1 MRNRET
7 RAFLTAVGLSLIA
20 FFSLLLPSIAS
31 ASARLPQGLGPQ
43 GAGPSQPAQGNVKV
57 AAYFFYSTTC
67 SHCMDILQNIVQPL
81 EAKYPELLGIYK
93 VELGESVNYEALM
106 KAEEAFGI
114 DAGERGLPVVL
125 IGSEMLNGEQQ
136 TRERFADIVEAGLAG
151 EGIALPEIPGV
162 DPNSLVISN
171 AQTDDPDTPPVCSP
185 DNPNTCEV
193 SAPIYGAYFYQT
205 GCKECARA
213 ETDIAYLKTK
223 YPQLII
229 EEFNIFDEAAMAEW
243 MAARVGVVKNFNTPA
258 LFIGDKAW
266 IGDGELTPA
275 SIEPTLQELSAKGS
289 PAYWKDYDPDEG
301 NTALKER
308 FEKMGWVA
316 VVLAGLVDGLNPCA
330 FATIIFFVSY
340 LSLSGK
346 KGKQIIITG
355 ASFTLGVFIAYL
367 LVGLGFYKVL
377 DLISGITSIISKVV
391 YVLTAI
397 LCLVLAVL
405 SIRDFIK
412 VRKGDLTDMALKLPE
427 PLRKRINQTVREG
440 RKSSSYII
448 GAFVTGLLIS
458 LLELACTGQIYLPV
472 LISMSSVP
480 AMRGQALFY
489 LVLYN
494 LMFIVPLII
503 VFILAFYGTTSKQ
516 FTSFLRKHAGA
527 VKLGMALVFIIL
539 AAWLI
544 LSLLK

>member
-1 MRNRET
+1 MQNRET
-7 RAFLTAVGLSLIA
+7 RAFLTSIGLSLIA
-20 FFSLLLPSIAS
+20 FFSLLLPNLAS
-31 ASARLPQGLGPQ
+31 ATGNNPQGVGP
-43 GAGPSQPAQGNVKV
+43 GGTGPTQPILENYKV
-57 AAYFFYSTTC
+57 EAYFFYSTGC

-81 EAKYPELLGIYK
+81 EAEHPGLLGIK
-93 VELGESVNYEALM
+93 LVELGESINYEALM
-106 KAEEAFGI
+106 KAESAFGI
-114 DAGERGLPVVL
+114 GASERGLPVVL
-125 IGSEMLNGEQQ
+125 IGNEMLNGEEQ
-136 TRERFADIVEAGLAG
+136 TRDRFVELVKAGL
-151 EGIALPEIPGV
+151 EGDGIKLPEIPGV
-162 DPNSLVISN
+162 DPASLVISLV
-171 AQTDDPDTPPVCSP
+171 QPTPDAGLVCSP
-185 DNPNTCEV
+185 DDPSACEV
-193 SAPIYGAYFYQT
+193 SAPIYAAYFYQT

-213 ETDIAYLKTK
+213 ETDMAYLKSK

-243 MAARVGVVKNFNTPA
+243 MAARVGVEKDFNTPA

-266 IGDGELTPA
+266 IDEVEFTPA
-275 SIEPTLQELSAKGS
+275 AIEPVLQELSAEGS
-289 PAYWKDYDPDEG
+289 PAFWNDYNPEDG
-301 NTALKER
+301 NSALIDR
-308 FEKMGWVA
+308 FEKMGWLA

-346 KGKQIIITG
+346 KGKQILITG

-377 DLISGITSIISKVV
+377 DLISGFTSLISKVV
-391 YVLTAI
+391 YILTAVV
-397 LCLVLAVL
+397 CLVLAVL

-412 VRKGDLTDMALKLPE
+412 VSQGDLNDMALKLPE

-440 RKSSSYII
+440 RKASSYVI

-472 LISMSSVP
+472 IISMSSVP
-480 AMRGQALFY
+480 AMRGQAMLY

-503 VFILAFYGTTSKQ
+503 VFILAYYGTTSKQ
-516 FTSFLRKHAGA
+516 FTDFLRKHAGA
-527 VKLGMALVFIIL
+527 VKIGMAIVFLIL

-544 LSLLK
+544 FSLLK

>member
-1 MRNRET
+1 MQNRET
-7 RAFLTAVGLSLIA
+7 RAFLTSIGLSLIA
-20 FFSLLLPSIAS
+20 FFTLLLPNLAFAS
-31 ASARLPQGLGPQ
+31 ANNPQGIGP
-43 GAGPSQPAQGNVKV
+43 GGTGPTQPASENVKV
-57 AAYFFYSTTC
+57 EAYYFYSTTC

-81 EAKYPELLGIYK
+81 EAEHPGLLGIEL

-106 KAEEAFGI
+106 KAESAFGI
-114 DAGERGLPVVL
+114 GAGDRGLPVVL
-125 IGSEMLNGEQQ
+125 IGDQMLNGEEQ
-136 TRERFADIVEAGLAG
+136 TREKFVALVEAGL
-151 EGIALPEIPGV
+151 EGDGIKLPEIPGV
-162 DPNSLVISN
+162 DPASLVISQ
-171 AQTDDPDTPPVCSP
+171 AQPTPDAGLVCSP
-185 DNPNTCEV
+185 EDPSACEV

-213 ETDIAYLKTK
+213 ETDMAYLKSK

-243 MAARVGVVKNFNTPA
+243 MALRVGVEKNFNTPA

-266 IGDGELTPA
+266 IDEAEFTPA
-275 SIEPTLQELSAKGS
+275 SIEPILQELVADGS
-289 PAYWKDYDPDEG
+289 PAFWQDYNSEDG
-301 NTALKER
+301 NSALIDR
-308 FEKMGWVA
+308 FEKMGWLA

-346 KGKQIIITG
+346 KGKQILITG

-377 DLISGITSIISKVV
+377 DLISGWTSIISKIV
-391 YVLTAI
+391 YILTAV

-412 VRKGDLTDMALKLPE
+412 VRQGDLNDMALKLPE

-440 RKSSSYII
+440 RKASSYII

-472 LISMSSVP
+472 IISMSSIP
-480 AMRGQALFY
+480 SMRGQALLF

-494 LMFIVPLII
+494 LMFIVPLIV

-516 FTSFLRKHAGA
+516 FTEFLRKHAAA
-527 VKLGMALVFIIL
+527 VKIGMAFVFLIL

-544 LSLLK
+544 VSLLK

>member
-1 MRNRET
+1 MQNRGT
-7 RAFLTAVGLSLIA
+7 RAFLTSIGLSLIA
-20 FFSLLLPSIAS
+20 FFSLLLPNLAS
-31 ASARLPQGLGPQ
+31 AASQNPQGVGPGQ
-43 GAGPSQPAQGNVKV
+43 TGPTQPSAENVKV
-57 AAYFFYSTTC
+57 EAYYFYSTTC

-81 EAKYPELLGIYK
+81 EAKYPGLLGIRL

-106 KAEEAFGI
+106 KAESAFGI
-114 DAGERGLPVVL
+114 QAGERGLPVVL
-125 IGSEMLNGEQQ
+125 IGDQMLNGEQQ
-136 TRERFADIVEAGLAG
+136 TREKFVELIEAGLAG
-151 EGIALPEIPGV
+151 DGIKLPEIPGV
-162 DPNSLVISN
+162 DPTSLVISQ
-171 AQTDDPDTPPVCSP
+171 AQPTPDAGLVCSP
-185 DNPNTCEV
+185 EDPTACEV
-193 SAPIYGAYFYQT
+193 SAPIYAAYFYQT

-213 ETDIAYLKTK
+213 ETDLAYLNSK

-229 EEFNIFDEAAMAEW
+229 EEFNIYDEAAMAEW
-243 MAARVGVVKNFNTPA
+243 MAERVGVEKNFNTPA
-258 LFIGDKAW
+258 LFIGDHAW
-266 IGDGELTPA
+266 IDESEFTPA
-275 SIEPTLQELSAKGS
+275 AIEPVLEELRSTGS
-289 PAYWKDYDPDEG
+289 PDFWRDYNPNEG
-301 NTALKER
+301 NSALISR
-308 FEKMGWVA
+308 FEQMGWLA

-346 KGKQIIITG
+346 KGKEILITG
-355 ASFTLGVFIAYL
+355 ASFTIGVFIAYL

-377 DLISGITSIISKVV
+377 DLISGFTSIISKIV
-391 YVLTAI
+391 YILTAVV
-397 LCLVLAVL
+397 CLVLAVL

-412 VRKGDLTDMALKLPE
+412 VRQGDLNDMALKLPE

-440 RKSSSYII
+440 RKASSYFL

-472 LISMSSVP
+472 IISMSSVP
-480 AMRGQALFY
+480 AMRGQAMFY

-516 FTSFLRKHAGA
+516 FTEFLRKHAGA
-527 VKLGMALVFIIL
+527 VKIGMAIVFLLL

-544 LSLLK
+544 FSLLK

>member
-1 MRNRET
+1 MEIGVSKRYPLIAAAMFIAIFLLALAPLPASSSPT
-7 RAFLTAVGLSLIA
+7 ALTATPNPGLPFGSPA
-20 FFSLLLPSIAS
+20 NVVH
-31 ASARLPQGLGPQ
+31 GL
-43 GAGPSQPAQGNVKV
+43 
-57 AAYFFYSTTC
+57 YFYSVDC
-67 SHCMDILQNIVQPL
+67 SHCMAVLTDLIRPLQAQYGSALDLRLL
-81 EAKYPELLGIYK
+81 EIATPA
-93 VELGESVNYEALM
+93 NYELMAL
-106 KAEEAFGI
+106 AEDTFQVSAAERDIPVLVLGDQI
-114 DAGERGLPVVL
+114 MIGETAIRSQAPDQIARAAALGGLDWP
-125 IGSEMLNGEQQ
+125 
-136 TRERFADIVEAGLAG
+136 A
-151 EGIALPEIPGV
+151 IPGL
-162 DPNSLVISN
+162 DPAQLVS
-171 AQTDDPDTPPVCSP
+171 TVPDGVTTATACPPTGGDGCAAP
-185 DNPNTCEV
+185 L
-193 SAPIYGAYFYQT
+193 PIYAAYFYQT
-205 GCKECARA
+205 GCKECSMVDVDLQYMR
-213 ETDIAYLKTK
+213 EK

-472 LISMSSVP
+472 IISMSSVP